1 MPVILVV
8 LAAVYVYYFTDWFK
22 PKVIQIFYTCRTNRA
37 VMNQRRR
44 TDTLH
49 PATVPVFFGLSFR
62 YRLNELKVYRLTE
75 WQTNHAALPIWH
87 LISSSNSIPIK
98 QFFYG
103 QPIHGMLPGLKDLL
117 VGQREEER
125 PQWVPLPHS
134 ASTVDERRA
143 LDAHVQ

>member
-103 QPIHGMLPGLKDLL
+103 QPIHGMLPAVPGTRAEPLDPDVTYHIVLEAGKAKGEKDFATKAA
-117 VGQREEER
+117 E
-125 PQWVPLPHS
+125 
-134 ASTVDERRA
+134 
-143 LDAHVQ
+143 